1 MPLSLDPLRGLG
13 TEGLC
18 SRAGR
23 DQPDPCKFEM
33 VVSYTGRDE
42 PDCCTG
48 RDEPFFRR
56 VELVYSFVFT
66 EIDSCGGLSSFKYCK
81 VAGEDC
87 SLLTG
92 RSTWRC
98 TEGLGTSTNLPS
110 TSVRA
115 STLRLPLLALDMEAA
130 KSSQRRVLKKELQ
143 ISNTILINTTVNSP

>member
-87 SLLTG
+87 RLLTG
-92 RSTWRC
+92 SSTRRC
-98 TEGLGTSTNLPS
+98 TEGLGTSTNFAVDFS
-110 TSVRA
+110 EGSQVEAASVG
-115 STLRLPLLALDMEAA
+115 LDLEAA
-130 KSSQRRVLKKELQ
+130 KSSQRRVLKKNYKLATQ
-143 ISNTILINTTVNSP
+143 SYYLPQ